1 MTDAKL
7 WGIKNNKRV
16 PIQQVVD
23 AAPIVIDEKD
33 PDLIFLNAK
42 KVITT
47 KNGKINYD
55 KYSAG
60 VPGIGG
66 GGDVV
71 GNTSTNTTGT
81 TTTPEK
87 PVKYDVPDL
96 TDIESVTYEQYYDTV
111 TKGAKVKAILKIRNS
126 SVRGTDVVGV
136 DARIYNPSA

>member
-1 MTDAKL
+1 MTDARL

-47 KNGKINYD
+47 KSGKINYD

-60 VPGIGG
+60 IPGVGGGVGGDPGGGNTG
-66 GGDVV
+66 GGDDA
-71 GNTSTNTTGT
+71 
-81 TTTPEK
+81 TPEK

-96 TDIESVTYEQYYDTV
+96 TDIESITYEQYYDTV

-126 SVRGTDVVGV
+126 SIRGTDVVGV